1 MEKKKYLAPDAKI
14 VLIGP
19 ELMQGTEVI
28 TTSPTGAD
36 QEGKSVEDV
45 VQDEDPELAA
55 PIKDKWEDL
64 SEKKIAK

>member
-36 QEGKSVEDV
+36 QEAKVAPEFEEEEVSLPVDKNIWAED
-45 VQDEDPELAA
+45 EE
-55 PIKDKWEDL
+55 
-64 SEKKIAK
+64 